1 MAPIILN
8 TTPSVNPT
16 IANGSRIS
24 QKNMRI
30 KNKPTAKGQHK
41 VNNMQKSNTAINSF
55 IATIF
60 LSGKKSNIKPDFII
74 NLLSVNCIIY

>member
-24 QKNMRI
+24 HRNMRI

-41 VNNMQKSNTAINSF
+41 VNKMQKSNTAINSF

-60 LSGKKSNIKPDFII
+60 LSGRNQISNQIF
-74 NLLSVNCIIY
+74 